1 MSHPTT
7 HNFIPKRAATHPAR
21 HVLVAFGSTIP
32 IGLVG
37 ALSGMKDA
45 ESRLPV
51 LVGGTGLPRRRAIPL
66 NLVIGFLT
74 LGMAFS
80 VRGRVLPWEQVTR
93 SSPCW
98 AHRSWAV

>member
-1 MSHPTT
+1 M
-7 HNFIPKRAATHPAR
+7 
-21 HVLVAFGSTIP
+21 P

-51 LVGGTGLPRRRAIPL
+51 LVGALGYPSAAPIPL

-80 VRGRVLPWEQVTR
+80 VRGRVLPWEQVIR

>member
-1 MSHPTT
+1 LSHPTT

-51 LVGGTGLPRRRAIPL
+51 LVGA
-66 NLVIGFLT
+66 
-74 LGMAFS
+74 LGYPSAAPS
-80 VRGRVLPWEQVTR
+80 R
-93 SSPCW
+93 
-98 AHRSWAV
+98 